1 MRSHS
6 ISIFRAHRK
15 KHTTKTPK
23 TAKKKVKINLKYSS
37 IIKQYESTNCKTEK
51 KRIPIENN
59 SINNN
64 VNNNNG
70 SVFLHSLCT
79 ISNISNYNSYNNNTK
94 QNNKI
99 NNTII
104 NDYLYENKSTY
115 STNYFSKTNQI
126 LSNNCKTIT
135 YNNNIN
141 DENSRFYSLNDL
153 NNEYINIDLINRITK
168 CEQLKTEIL
177 INEHRKHYSSEGKFE
192 PITYYPKYSFI
203 RKHPKGRNKYEPCL
217 QYNKMSIFSKR
228 SPVKNLFR
236 TASPDINHHN
246 HYSIITLNNVS
257 NTSQQKTFLL
267 SNRKNSHTKRKTAT
281 KLIAKIESLHKNI
294 YYKNKK
300 IQNEII
306 SKTNRDHKKEE
317 KNSFKK
323 NLKQSDV
330 VGNYNLSPKKNE
342 NEYVIDLE
350 KLLRKNAKKVK
361 FKLEKKD
368 QKLVDQ
374 IVNQVLIEDMI
385 LHKEVT
391 NNTEYN
397 TKIQQINLDKIFKK
411 VSYETIALKEKLR
424 IEGLFNHKPQD
435 ELSKIK
441 RLVQKFHVHTNKE
454 EQEKHDQIRAH
465 IFKYI
470 NPLPREILRVKAK
483 SFRK

>member
-1 MRSHS
+1 
-6 ISIFRAHRK
+6 
-15 KHTTKTPK
+15 
-23 TAKKKVKINLKYSS
+23 
-37 IIKQYESTNCKTEK
+37 
-51 KRIPIENN
+51 
-59 SINNN
+59 
-64 VNNNNG
+64 
-70 SVFLHSLCT
+70 
-79 ISNISNYNSYNNNTK
+79 
-94 QNNKI
+94 
-99 NNTII
+99 
-104 NDYLYENKSTY
+104 
-115 STNYFSKTNQI
+115 
-126 LSNNCKTIT
+126 
-135 YNNNIN
+135 
-141 DENSRFYSLNDL
+141 
-153 NNEYINIDLINRITK
+153 
-168 CEQLKTEIL
+168 
-177 INEHRKHYSSEGKFE
+177 
-192 PITYYPKYSFI
+192 
-203 RKHPKGRNKYEPCL
+203 
-217 QYNKMSIFSKR
+217 MSIFSKR
-228 SPVKNLFR
+228 SPAKNLFR
-236 TASPDINHHN
+236 TTSPDINRYN
-246 HYSIITLNNVS
+246 HYSITTLNNNVS
-257 NTSQQKTFLL
+257 NTSQQKTLLL
-267 SNRKNSHTKRKTAT
+267 SNRKNNHTKRKTAS
-281 KLIAKIESLHKNI
+281 KLIATIESLHKNI

-306 SKTNRDHKKEE
+306 SKTNRDYKKEE

-323 NLKQSDV
+323 KIKQSD

-350 KLLRKNAKKVK
+350 KLLRKNAEKVK

-368 QKLVDQ
+368 KKLVDQ
-374 IVNQVLIEDMI
+374 VVNQVLIEDMI